1 MFIRQS
7 LLPLGSARNKTL
19 SRLFKAL
26 AGGGGVW
33 GGGSAWSRNVCLCP
47 LCCPLGSSVLK
58 ADVESD
64 DVT

>member
-26 AGGGGVW
+26 PGGGGVW
-33 GGGSAWSRNVCLCP
+33 GGAQLGVETCVCAHFVVHW
-47 LCCPLGSSVLK
+47 GAVS
-58 ADVESD
+58 
-64 DVT
+64 